1 MHHFQSQA
9 SPLNCWHPLVTLIL
23 IGVMGLT
30 SPVLLADK
38 YEDDDDDRPAEVSVN
53 ADWIED
59 LRQGKI
65 GLAGDDAAVDM
76 LILQRHIP
84 IPYDYIATL
93 MRTPNAFGQGVA
105 CIICHSST
113 DPAKSYRGLDLSTCE
128 GIRKGSTEPPAR
140 PLFEPGKPA
149 KTSILG
155 RRMRNNRMPLG
166 VHFSTHAKAESVTAV
181 RNWIAAGAKNDA
193 TFQDQVL
200 PLFKADNA
208 FAEGSPGC
216 TQCHM
221 SNQEPPSFHELDMT
235 SYAGIM
241 LGADSVAKGVD
252 KATKIVI
259 PGKPEESSLYQHLVE
274 DRMPPGIPPTAD
286 RDHPNTL
293 ILLRWI
299 EQGATCR

>member
-1 MHHFQSQA
+1 MKPNDPASSALAWHGLATLLLVAVTGFTSPAILADKPDQDDQQA
-9 SPLNCWHPLVTLIL
+9 SP
-23 IGVMGLT
+23 
-30 SPVLLADK
+30 
-38 YEDDDDDRPAEVSVN
+38 SVN
-53 ADWIED
+53 TDWIED
-59 LRQGKI
+59 LRAGRI
-65 GLAGDDAAVDM
+65 TLAGDDAAVDM
-76 LILQRHIP
+76 LILERHIP

-105 CIICHSST
+105 CIICHSSK

-128 GIRKGSTEPPAR
+128 GIRAGATEPPAR
-140 PLFEPGKPA
+140 RLFEPGQPA
-149 KTSILG
+149 IKSVLG

-166 VHFSTHAKAESVTAV
+166 VHFSTHPKAESVMAV
-181 RNWIAAGAKNDA
+181 LNWINAGAKNDDY
-193 TFQDQVL
+193 FKDQVL
-200 PLFKADNA
+200 PLFRTDNA
-208 FAEGSPGC
+208 FAPGSPAC
-216 TQCHM
+216 THCHM

-259 PGKPEESSLYQHLVE
+259 PGQPLDSGLYQHLVE
-274 DRMPPGIPPTAD
+274 DRMPPGIPPTDD

-299 EQGATCR
+299 EQGANCQ